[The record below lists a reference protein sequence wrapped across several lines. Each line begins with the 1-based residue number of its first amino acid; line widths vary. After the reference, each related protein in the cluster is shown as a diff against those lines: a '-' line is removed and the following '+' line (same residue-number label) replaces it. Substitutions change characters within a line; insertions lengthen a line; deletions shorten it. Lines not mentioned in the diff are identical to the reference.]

1 MSHLLHIDASLR
13 TTGSVS
19 REVSGAFAQQWR
31 AAHPGGGYTYR
42 DLARN
47 PVPHLDEAAY
57 LAGQVPP
64 EDHTPEQ
71 RAAWAVSAALIAE
84 LEAADTVVLGVPM
97 YNFTIPS
104 TLKAWLDRLVI
115 QRLAV
120 NPETG
125 QGVLSGK
132 RVVVTTARGGAY
144 GPGMPREEFEF
155 QERYLRA
162 VLSGLGLD
170 QDLTFVNTELTLADV
185 VPAMA
190 QFQDLAVH
198 SRAEAHRVVRELAGV
213 PVSV

>member
-1 MSHLLHIDASLR
+1 MSHLLHVDASLR

-19 REVSGAFAQQWR
+19 REVSAAFATQWR
-31 AAHPGGGYTYR
+31 AAHPDGEYTYR
-42 DLARN
+42 DLARH
-47 PVPHLDEAAY
+47 PIPHLDEAAF
-57 LAGQVPP
+57 LAGQIPP

-71 RAAWAVSAALIAE
+71 RAAWAVSSVLIAE
-84 LEAADTVVLGVPM
+84 LEAADTVVVGVPM

-104 TLKAWLDRLVI
+104 TVKAWLDRLVI

-125 QGVLSGK
+125 EGAVAGK
-132 RVVVTTARGGAY
+132 RLVVTTARGGAY

-213 PVSV
+213 PIPV